1 MSKGFFSRLVGFIL
15 MGVLVVLCVLLFGAC
30 AEGNGTATQ
39 ATPTIVKM
47 DASWH
52 IRYADVKSAKQDPD
66 LNVILVGTVLSL
78 KPAQMSNGIVTTDAV
93 FRVSHIAWNPQKLPI
108 GATILVRAPGGTIGN
123 TRYEIDDFPMYRVG
137 EQEILFLHVDQSTGL
152 AGTLGGPSG
161 RLLVQNGIVKPLNAE
176 GMNMPPNTSENAF
189 LASIPSA

>member
-1 MSKGFFSRLVGFIL
+1 MSKGFLSRQVVFVL
-15 MGVLVVLCVLLFGAC
+15 MIGMVVLCMMLVGAC
-30 AEGNGTATQ
+30 AEGNGTGTQ
-39 ATPTIVKM
+39 ATPTIVAM

-66 LNVILVGTVLSL
+66 LNVILSGTVLSL

-93 FRVSHIAWNPQKLPI
+93 FHVTHIAWNPQKLSI
-108 GATILVRAPGGTIGN
+108 GSTILVRTPGGTIGN

-137 EQEILFLHVDQSTGL
+137 EQDILFLHVDQRTGL

-161 RLLVQNGIVKPLNAE
+161 RLLVQNGIVKPLNTE
-176 GMNMPPNTSENAF
+176 GMNVPPNTSENAF